1 MDCLHN
7 LIVSQSQ
14 GEHRAVIRR
23 PRSVFEVSI
32 ASTDIDNTNWDQ
44 RFVDCNKRRESGYLS
59 SVPLPVQTSISESL
73 ILFAAT
79 ISVTT

>member
-7 LIVSQSQ
+7 LIVSQSL
-14 GEHRAVIRR
+14 GEHRAVIRC